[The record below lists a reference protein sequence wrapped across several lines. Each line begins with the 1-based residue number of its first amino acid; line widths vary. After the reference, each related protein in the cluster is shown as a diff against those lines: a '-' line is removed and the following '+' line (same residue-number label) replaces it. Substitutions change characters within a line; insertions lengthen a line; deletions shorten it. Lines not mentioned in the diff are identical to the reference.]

1 MAGDM
6 MSGFFLLCTDIY
18 DCGVSQGPFQNKRR
32 SWKGAIR
39 NFQCDL
45 S

>member
-6 MSGFFLLCTDIY
+6 MS
-18 DCGVSQGPFQNKRR
+18 CGVSQGPFQSKRR

-39 NFQCDL
+39 KFQCDL